1 MGVALCSVVSVAMP
15 NCNPHMRDC
24 PVDVPEDASEY
35 TDLLR
40 DKCRALCT
48 AAVKSGATVLVVP
61 DCGCGV
67 YGNNPGAIG
76 SALGSIL
83 GQEFSRS
90 FVEVH
95 LVGTSDFTAAVQES
109 FSKPSKQMERFVDK
123 LEGVVDKVSDKV
135 EDAMDKVDRAVK
147 TPGFEDARDKVDS
160 VVEGVEKA
168 ARKGVLKAAS
178 LAAHLDEM
186 RDRR

>member
-109 FSKPSKQMERFVDK
+109 FSKPSQKMERF
-123 LEGVVDKVSDKV
+123 VDKVSDKV
-135 EDAMDKVDRAVK
+135 GDAMDKVDRAVK
-147 TPGFEDARDKVDS
+147 TPGFEDAMDKVDS